1 MGKGPGKLS
10 SNKMINIFP
19 RATEMREWSGLP
31 KGQAGIH
38 VFSQALLW
46 ARTSATFIGNKRN
59 IKPKNFK
66 AVQLSA
72 H

>member
-1 MGKGPGKLS
+1 
-10 SNKMINIFP
+10 MINIFP
-19 RATEMREWSGLP
+19 RASEMREWSGFP
-31 KGQAGIH
+31 KGQTGIH
-38 VFSQALLW
+38 VFFQALLW
-46 ARTSATFIGNKRN
+46 ARTSATFIGNKTK